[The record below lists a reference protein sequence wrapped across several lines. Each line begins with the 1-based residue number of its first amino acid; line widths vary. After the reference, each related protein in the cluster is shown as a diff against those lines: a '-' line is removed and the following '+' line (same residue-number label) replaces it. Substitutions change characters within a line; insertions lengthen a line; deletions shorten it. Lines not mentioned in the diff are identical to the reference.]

1 MKMDELWSNLVEGLT
16 LYVTNKNIIKDNVGS
31 LKLKNELQVWNI
43 CDLSNV
49 WLKGTKVTDK

>member
-1 MKMDELWSNLVEGLT
+1 MDELWSNLVEGLT